1 MAKRQHNDGGRNV
14 DGRVTAIEQ
23 ILPTLATKTDLG
35 AAIAP
40 LATKAELLAELLATK
55 AELRAEIREA
65 RRPFARPNGRPKSV
79 QVPRNVAYPTCKRE
93 GCSRPSA
100 PEQVYCSPHCAPLS
114 KFGSEWVRNHARK

>member
-1 MAKRQHNDGGRNV
+1 MGNLSATRIKFYRLNKRLV
-14 DGRVTAIEQ
+14 SSI
-23 ILPTLATKTDLG
+23 
-35 AAIAP
+35 
-40 LATKAELLAELLATK
+40 ELLFEKKKITATERKRLLKKASELY

-79 QVPRNVAYPTCKRE
+79 QVPRNVAHPTCKRE

-100 PEQVYCSPHCAPLS
+100 PEQVYCSPNCAPLS